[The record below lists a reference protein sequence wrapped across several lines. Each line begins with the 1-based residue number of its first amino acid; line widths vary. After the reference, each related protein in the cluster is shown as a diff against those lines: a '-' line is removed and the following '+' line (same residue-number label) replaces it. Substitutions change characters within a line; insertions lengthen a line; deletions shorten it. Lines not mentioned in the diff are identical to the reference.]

1 MARDPDRLAAGTDTT
16 GTMSGFLADEDVFD
30 RGALWRL
37 GSWGVAAFCAV
48 LLAIYASQFW
58 IGLRREQVAAVD
70 LAQQAQQITS
80 LAREIQNENR
90 RLASAIETLNGDR
103 DRLYSRVTVLEQ
115 GLDSITGAI
124 ARQSLAAPA
133 SQAAPVP
140 VMAMTEPQPPAAALN
155 PTPAP
160 GLSPVVAAV
169 AKTPEKP
176 AIETAAPEQALA
188 VSSAAQKTSRM
199 AAVAPSA
206 PLVTAKS
213 IMAPPDAAATKLIEP
228 DKAAKAPS
236 ATPSPDIL
244 ASAPAVENIEPDVSA
259 ATAPKLAV
267 QRTEFGVD
275 VGGANSL
282 PGLRALWLGLLKSRS
297 NAALTTLRP
306 MIVIREGSNGL
317 GMQLRLVA
325 GPLNDAAAAAKIC
338 AGMIENKRPCQTAV
352 FEGLRLAMNAEE
364 QVASSNPELTK
375 PAPARR
381 SGHWR
386 STAKRV
392 VVEETAAKPDPP
404 SVFSTFFRR

>member
-1 MARDPDRLAAGTDTT
+1 MARDPDRLATSTDSTS
-16 GTMSGFLADEDVFD
+16 MSGFLADEDVFD

-37 GSWGVAAFCAV
+37 GSWGVAAVCAV
-48 LLAIYASQFW
+48 LLAVYASQFW
-58 IGLRREQVAAVD
+58 MSLRREQVAAVD

-90 RLASAIETLNGDR
+90 RLASAVDTLNGDR

-115 GLDSITGAI
+115 GLGSITEAI

-133 SQAAPVP
+133 LQAADVP
-140 VMAMTEPQPPAAALN
+140 VMAMTEAQPAAALSA
-155 PTPAP
+155 TPAP
-160 GLSPVVAAV
+160 ALSPAVTAV

-176 AIETAAPEQALA
+176 TVETAAPEQALA
-188 VSSAAQKTSRM
+188 VSPAAQKTSRM
-199 AAVAPSA
+199 AALAPSP

-213 IMAPPDAAATKLIEP
+213 IMAPPDAAAAKLIEP
-228 DKAAKAPS
+228 DKAAKATS
-236 ATPSPDIL
+236 ATPNPDMV
-244 ASAPAVENIEPDVSA
+244 ASAPAVENVEPDASA

-306 MIVIREGSNGL
+306 MIVVREGSNGL

-352 FEGLRLAMNAEE
+352 FEGLRLAMSVEE
-364 QVASSNPELTK
+364 QAAISSPELTK

-392 VVEETAAKPDPP
+392 VVEETATKPDPP